1 MKTHRLALHAPIVA
15 VILAVASPAAAQNAG
30 DKAAAQALFEQ
41 AHALALAGKYAEAC
55 PKFAESLRLESG
67 LGTMLWLADC
77 YENNGQTASAWAQFK
92 EAASVAAL
100 RRDRREQVARE
111 QAAALEPKLS
121 RLTVSVS
128 GDAAPGA
135 LTVQRDTE
143 TIPSAQWGVA
153 LPVDPGVHAVRASA
167 PGRKA
172 WTTTVSL
179 ARAASATVTVPALE
193 PAEEPAAA
201 TPPPIAPTTAAPAA
215 VAVPTNNAEPS
226 AADQGSGGGTVQ
238 RTLGLA
244 TAGVGLVVLGV
255 GAYLGLHAKSAYD
268 DSNANG
274 HCIGNQCDVTG
285 DQDRSDARGAA
296 TASTIAFAAGFVAI
310 AGGAVL
316 YFTAPRGAPAPSTAL
331 SPVVGRDGASFV
343 LTRTW

>member
-1 MKTHRLALHAPIVA
+1 MRTRRLALHAPIA
-15 VILAVASPAAAQNAG
+15 AAILALASPAAAQNAS
-30 DKAAAQALFEQ
+30 DKAAAEALFEQ

-128 GDAAPGA
+128 GDAAEGA

-143 TIPSAQWGVA
+143 TIPKAQWGVA
-153 LPVDPGVHAVRASA
+153 VPVDPGDHAVRASA

-172 WTTTVSL
+172 WTTTLSL

-193 PAEEPAAA
+193 PGEEPAAA
-201 TPPPIAPTTAAPAA
+201 TTPAAPTAAAPAA
-215 VAVPTNNAEPS
+215 VASPMNTAEPS
-226 AADQGSGGGTVQ
+226 AANQGTGGGTVQ
-238 RTLGLA
+238 KTLGLA
-244 TAGVGLVVLGV
+244 AAGVGLVAVGI

-274 HCIGNQCDVTG
+274 HCTSNQCDVTG
-285 DQDRSDARGAA
+285 DQDRSNARGAA

-316 YFTAPRGAPAPSTAL
+316 YFTASRGAPAPSTAL
-331 SPVVGRDGASFV
+331 SPVVGKDGASFV